1 MHRHKYK
8 YKHKYQYK
16 HFNVLKSFLHLSAIG
31 TSFYCM
37 SVSVYTHTCQC
48 TRACKSVV
56 FRESRRKTCRE
67 KENTVKDF
75 SSSLKIKEPG
85 VEELERMRT

>member
-16 HFNVLKSFLHLSAIG
+16 HLNALKSFLHLSAIG

-37 SVSVYTHTCQC
+37 SVCVYTHTCKC

-56 FRESRRKTCRE
+56 LGK
-67 KENTVKDF
+67 
-75 SSSLKIKEPG
+75 
-85 VEELERMRT
+85 